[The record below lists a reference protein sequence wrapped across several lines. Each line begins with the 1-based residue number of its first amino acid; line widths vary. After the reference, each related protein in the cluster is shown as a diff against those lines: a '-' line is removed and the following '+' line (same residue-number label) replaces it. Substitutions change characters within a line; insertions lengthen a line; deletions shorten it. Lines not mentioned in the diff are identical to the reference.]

1 MYKKMEF
8 KKYETKEKFLEENLD
23 ILVKEEAKNDIIIG
37 IVFEHESEK
46 VNNWL
51 LGRIEE
57 EGEVKAIFIVDDDK
71 YGLAIYCPDGE
82 MTENTAEFLVD
93 NIVSLDIRLAEI
105 LAEKQHLQLIADKYI
120 NKANAEVFYSYY
132 SYTLKL
138 NEVKTEYPLDKN
150 EKLVKLVDEK
160 DNPEHLIPLVKEIY
174 TDIYEEDECSDEEA
188 LKVAKI
194 YLKKGIYLLTNDN
207 ENEIYTQAVHV
218 RKHVNGGAIGAVITP
233 KEYRGKGYAKK
244 CVSHVCKEI
253 LKDNEFVVLH
263 VDVENES
270 AISVYKKIGFEEI
283 DETGKII
290 FK

>member
-1 MYKKMEF
+1 MEF
-8 KKYETKEKFLEENLD
+8 KRYETKEKFLEENLD

-57 EGEVKAIFIVDDDK
+57 AGEVKAIFIVDDDK
-71 YGLAIYCPDGE
+71 YGLALYSPTGE
-82 MTENTAEFLVD
+82 MTNETIDFLVD
-93 NIVSLDIRLAEI
+93 NIVDLDIRLAEI
-105 LAEKQHLQLIADKYI
+105 LAEKKYLQKIADTYI
-120 NKANAEVFYSYY
+120 SKTNAEVFYSYY

-138 NEVKTEYPLDKN
+138 KEVKTEYPLGEN

-174 TDIYEEDECSDEEA
+174 TDIYEEEECSDEEA

-194 YLKKGIYLLTNDN
+194 YLKKGIYLLTNND

-233 KEYRGKGYAKK
+233 KEHRGKGYAKK

-263 VDVENES
+263 VDVENKS
-270 AISVYKKIGFEEI
+270 AMSVYKKIGFEEI

>member
-82 MTENTAEFLVD
+82 MTEDTAEFLVD

-174 TDIYEEDECSDEEA
+174 TDIYEEEECSDEEA

-233 KEYRGKGYAKK
+233 KEHRGKGYAKK

-270 AISVYKKIGFEEI
+270 AMSVYKKIGFEEI

>member
-1 MYKKMEF
+1 MEF
-8 KKYETKEKFLEENLD
+8 KRYETKEKFLEENLD

-57 EGEVKAIFIVDDDK
+57 AGEVKAIFIVDDDK
-71 YGLAIYCPDGE
+71 YGLALYSPTGE
-82 MTENTAEFLVD
+82 MTNETIDFLVD
-93 NIVSLDIRLAEI
+93 NIVDLDIRLAEI
-105 LAEKQHLQLIADKYI
+105 LAEKKYLQKIADTYI
-120 NKANAEVFYSYY
+120 SKTNAEVFYSYY

-138 NEVKTEYPLDKN
+138 KEVKTEYPLGEN

-174 TDIYEEDECSDEEA
+174 TDIYEEEECSDEEA

-194 YLKKGIYLLTNDN
+194 YLKKGIYLLTNND

-233 KEYRGKGYAKK
+233 KEHRGKGYAKK

-270 AISVYKKIGFEEI
+270 AMSVYKKIGFEEI

>member
-1 MYKKMEF
+1 MEF
-8 KKYETKEKFLEENLD
+8 KRYETKEKFLEENLD

-57 EGEVKAIFIVDDDK
+57 AGEVKAIFIVDDDK
-71 YGLAIYCPDGE
+71 YGLALYSPTGE
-82 MTENTAEFLVD
+82 MTSETIDFLVD
-93 NIVSLDIRLAEI
+93 NIVDLDIRLAEI
-105 LAEKQHLQLIADKYI
+105 LAEKKYLQKIADTYI
-120 NKANAEVFYSYY
+120 SKTNAEVFYSYY

-138 NEVKTEYPLDKN
+138 KEVKTEYPLGEN

-174 TDIYEEDECSDEEA
+174 TDIYEEEECSDEEA

-194 YLKKGIYLLTNDN
+194 YLKKGIYLLTNND

-233 KEYRGKGYAKK
+233 KEHRGKGYAKK

-270 AISVYKKIGFEEI
+270 AMSVYKKIGFEEI

>member
-1 MYKKMEF
+1 MEF
-8 KKYETKEKFLEENLD
+8 KRYETKEKFLEENLD

-57 EGEVKAIFIVDDDK
+57 AGEVKAIFIVDDDK
-71 YGLAIYCPDGE
+71 YGLALYSPTGE
-82 MTENTAEFLVD
+82 MTNETIDFLVD
-93 NIVSLDIRLAEI
+93 NIVELDIRLAEI
-105 LAEKQHLQLIADKYI
+105 LAEKKYLQKIADTYI
-120 NKANAEVFYSYY
+120 SKTNAEVFYSYY

-138 NEVKTEYPLDKN
+138 KEVKTEYPLGEN

-174 TDIYEEDECSDEEA
+174 TDIYEEEECSDEEA

-194 YLKKGIYLLTNDN
+194 YLKKGIYLLTNND

-233 KEYRGKGYAKK
+233 KEHRGKGYAKK

-263 VDVENES
+263 VDVENKS
-270 AISVYKKIGFEEI
+270 AMSVYKKIGFEEI

>member
-1 MYKKMEF
+1 MTYKRLLQK
-8 KKYETKEKFLEENLD
+8 ENLD

-57 EGEVKAIFIVDDDK
+57 AGEVKAIFIVDDDK
-71 YGLAIYCPDGE
+71 YGLALYSPTGE
-82 MTENTAEFLVD
+82 MTSETIDFLVD
-93 NIVSLDIRLAEI
+93 NIVDLDIRLAEI
-105 LAEKQHLQLIADKYI
+105 LAEKKYLQKIADTYI
-120 NKANAEVFYSYY
+120 SKTNAEVFYSYY

-138 NEVKTEYPLDKN
+138 KEVKTEYPLGEN

-174 TDIYEEDECSDEEA
+174 TDIYEEEECSDEEA

-194 YLKKGIYLLTNDN
+194 YLKKGIYLLTNND

-233 KEYRGKGYAKK
+233 KEHRGKGYAKK

-270 AISVYKKIGFEEI
+270 AMSVYKKIGFEEI